1 MANFNLKY
9 VFTPHLENP
18 EELEKIHWNTSEEI
32 FIDDNELDCLDVCYV
47 IHDSTLSEEA
57 AHELKNAFK
66 LFEFENK
73 WKKRLRNGIETT
85 WRQERFNY

>member
-9 VFTPHLENP
+9 DFTPHLENP
-18 EELEKIHWNTSEEI
+18 EEPDKINWNM
-32 FIDDNELDCLDVCYV
+32 FIDDNELACLDVCYV

-73 WKKRLRNGIETT
+73 
-85 WRQERFNY
+85 